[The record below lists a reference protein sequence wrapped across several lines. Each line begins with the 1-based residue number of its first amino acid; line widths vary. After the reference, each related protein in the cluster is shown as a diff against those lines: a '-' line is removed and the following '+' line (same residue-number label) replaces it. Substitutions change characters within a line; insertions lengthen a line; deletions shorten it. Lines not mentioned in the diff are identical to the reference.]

1 MKILHI
7 DPNHPALIKGFE
19 ALGFENHEDY
29 NSPKEV
35 IMEKIKDYDGLIL
48 RSRFPIDAAF
58 LGAAAGLK
66 FIGRLG
72 AGLENI
78 DIDAANK
85 QGIFLAAAPEG
96 NRNAVGEHSLG
107 LLLALFNKIHTADR
121 DVRKGL
127 WQREANRGVE
137 LDGQTVGII
146 GFGHMG
152 QSFAKKLS
160 GFETTVIYHDLLDK
174 GSAYGATRVSLEELQ
189 QRATVLSLHLPQTPL
204 TKGMVN
210 HSFLTRFSHPIWLLN
225 TGRGSAVVSS
235 DLVEALESG
244 RVLGAGLDVL
254 EYEKTSFEGF
264 LQSKTRPEALEYLL
278 KSDRLVLS
286 PHVAGWTLESHE
298 RLAQTIVDK
307 VASHFALKQPPSK

>member
-7 DPNHPALIKGFE
+7 DPNHPALLEGFE

-29 NSPKEV
+29 NNPKEV
-35 IMEKIKDYDGLIL
+35 IIEKIKDYDGLIL

-58 LGAAAGLK
+58 LRAAAGLK

-78 DIDAANK
+78 DVAAAKK

-107 LLLALFNKIHTADR
+107 LLLSLFNKIHTADR

-152 QSFAKKLS
+152 QSFAKKLA
-160 GFETTVIYHDLLDK
+160 GFEVELIYHDLLDK
-174 GSAYGATRVSLEELQ
+174 GSAHGATRVSLNELQ
-189 QRATVLSLHLPQTPL
+189 QRATVLSLHLPQTTQTIGL
-204 TKGMVN
+204 VN
-210 HSFLTRFSHPIWLLN
+210 ESFLHAFTHPIWLLN
-225 TGRGSAVVSS
+225 TGRGSAVVTV
-235 DLVEALESG
+235 DLVNALKNG

-254 EYEKTSFEGF
+254 EYEKSSFEGF
-264 LQSKTRPEALEYLL
+264 LQSHTKPEALEYLL
-278 KSDRLVLS
+278 KSDRVVLS
-286 PHVAGWTLESHE
+286 PHVAGWTIESHKK
-298 RLAQTIVDK
+298 LAQTIVNK
-307 VASHFALKQPPSK
+307 VAVHFGLK